1 MKRTLSI
8 LLAALLLVLGLSVST
23 FAEPEP
29 PLEPALP
36 YEIGSVTVISG
47 GKEYEP
53 YAQLAASAKLSSKGT
68 LLEIGWATTPLAELF
83 DTLPNIPY
91 ADDFQVVVDGKDAGS
106 ISYTLFNDK
115 LETVVTSPIVR
126 LYLKIVRI
134 ISYVFRNN
142 DAVSRYLSYIFE
154 IFDYLLNI
162 EESILTGTRDVF
174 IPEKPGV
181 YVLEILVFWSD
192 PEPLSH
198 DYSAMVYHVKI
209 TR

>member
-47 GKEYEP
+47 GKECEP
-53 YAQLAASAKLSSKGT
+53 YAQLASRTSTSPQGVVT
-68 LLEIGWATTPLAELF
+68 MYNMATTPREELF

-181 YVLEILVFWSD
+181 YVLEMVLSWGTQD
-192 PEPLSH
+192 PM
-198 DYSAMVYHVKI
+198 DRNYSTMVYHVKV